1 MEITDDIIKRK
12 HKEFNARINAAL
24 SRKSSPQNGEQF
36 SLAIQKLRQA
46 NQSRKPTSE
55 RPYGG

>member
-1 MEITDDIIKRK
+1 MEITDEMVKKK

-46 NQSRKPTSE
+46 NQLRKPTFE